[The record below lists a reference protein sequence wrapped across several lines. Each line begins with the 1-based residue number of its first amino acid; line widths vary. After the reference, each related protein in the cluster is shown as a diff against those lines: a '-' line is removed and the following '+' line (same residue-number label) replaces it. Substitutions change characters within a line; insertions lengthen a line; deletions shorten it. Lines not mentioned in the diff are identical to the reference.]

1 MPSRLYLKRGFPL
14 FDIISFIFL
23 WFSDNILGY
32 IKNPKKS
39 KFPRF
44 LLLVPN
50 YLLGLAV
57 IFPIIP
63 GVSTDVSSKQVIAS
77 LIIASILLWPAVHFT
92 RIIFRKR
99 SVSWRFFFACHNADF
114 FASFHTSI
122 INCDDSLIAMNLILL
137 YAKAVS
143 AVVYKKITLGDVDRA
158 LKQIRQATIINH
170 TFHLCHFSAFRC
182 VDLALRYKDSKNCPS
197 HPCPYFD
204 YLKLLTL
211 RTRSK
216 NKTAT
221 IVRPKKVW
229 HWH

>member
-99 SVSWRFFFACHNADF
+99 SVS
-114 FASFHTSI
+114 
-122 INCDDSLIAMNLILL
+122 
-137 YAKAVS
+137 
-143 AVVYKKITLGDVDRA
+143 
-158 LKQIRQATIINH
+158 
-170 TFHLCHFSAFRC
+170 
-182 VDLALRYKDSKNCPS
+182 
-197 HPCPYFD
+197 
-204 YLKLLTL
+204 
-211 RTRSK
+211 
-216 NKTAT
+216 
-221 IVRPKKVW
+221 
-229 HWH
+229 